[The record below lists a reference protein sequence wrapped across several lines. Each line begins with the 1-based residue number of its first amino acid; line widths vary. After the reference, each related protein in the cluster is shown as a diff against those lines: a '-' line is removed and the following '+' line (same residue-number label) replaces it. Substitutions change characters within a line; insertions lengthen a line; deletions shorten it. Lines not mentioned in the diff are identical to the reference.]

1 MHRGIILKH
10 PIYNFVLTQT
20 LTLLLTN
27 VILRMKTAY
36 PIDVA
41 ACGGSLLYLN
51 RIVVNM
57 MTTMPIIAQPPMI
70 VGPCAASCSV
80 RVVECTM

>member
-1 MHRGIILKH
+1 MEYSLNH
-10 PIYNFVLTQT
+10 PIYNFVLTLT

-27 VILRMKTAY
+27 VIHRMKTAY

-57 MTTMPIIAQPPMI
+57 MTTMPMIAQPPMI
-70 VGPCAASCSV
+70 VGPRAASFSV
-80 RVVECTM
+80 RVVECMM